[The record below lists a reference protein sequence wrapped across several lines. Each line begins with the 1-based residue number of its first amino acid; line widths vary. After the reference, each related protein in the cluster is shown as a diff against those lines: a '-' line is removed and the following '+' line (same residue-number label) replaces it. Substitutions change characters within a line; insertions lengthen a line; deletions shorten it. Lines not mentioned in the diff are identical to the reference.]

1 MQEKRTTEE
10 TKQGGVGRT
19 NFISQH
25 SNNEQENAEVNS
37 SNDISEVDRQEGSMD
52 HGAKGG
58 NFDETTQTNE
68 ETERKK

>member
-25 SNNEQENAEVNS
+25 SNKENADVDS
-37 SNDISEVDRQEGSMD
+37 ANDISEVDRQEGSME

>member
-25 SNNEQENAEVNS
+25 SNKENVDVDSA
-37 SNDISEVDRQEGSMD
+37 NDISEVDRQEGSMD

-58 NFDETTQTNE
+58 NFDETIQTNE
-68 ETERKK
+68 ETERRK